1 MKRSQWHSQWRE
13 WPVLA
18 TQTFAPDHPALAG
31 HFPGHPVLP
40 GVLLL
45 DWVCQELAGAQP
57 LVVREARFAR
67 PCGPGHRLTLRAQT
81 GAGAGGFAI
90 SLGEGDSEAVVVSGL
105 LSPVPADAGDP
116 AAP

>member
-1 MKRSQWHSQWRE
+1 MNRSQWRE

-18 TQTFAPDHPALAG
+18 RRTFAPDHPALAG

-45 DWVCQELAGAQP
+45 DWACQELAGAQP

-67 PCGPGHRLTLRAQT
+67 PCNPGSGLALRAQT
-81 GAGAGGFAI
+81 RAGAGGFAI
-90 SLGEGDSEAVVVSGL
+90 TLGQGSGETLVLSGL
-105 LSPVPADAGDP
+105 LSPVPVDTGEP
-116 AAP
+116 